1 MNRRLLEY
9 FSILHYISR
18 YCIMKTVKKIIIVVG
33 IIVVIPLIIAFLVP
47 KSFKSER
54 SIQID
59 QPRQQVFEYVRFV
72 RNQDHFGV
80 WQLSDPNL
88 SYTEEGVDGTVGYTY
103 TWDG

>member
-1 MNRRLLEY
+1 
-9 FSILHYISR
+9 
-18 YCIMKTVKKIIIVVG
+18 MKTVKKIIIVVG
-33 IIVVIPLIIAFLVP
+33 IIVVIPFIIAFLVP

-80 WQLSDPNL
+80 WQ
-88 SYTEEGVDGTVGYTY
+88 
-103 TWDG
+103 